1 MLSADCTYCL
11 VKRQMEAI
19 SEYDDEQAKS
29 RYMKDVLKVIH
40 DADDSLTSPVIIAEI
55 SKLYKQH
62 FGVSYSFDE
71 IKAHYNRML
80 LQKEKCIAE
89 RIAAAQDQLLCAVK
103 FARAGNY
110 IDFGAMGSIDD
121 EKLEK
126 LLESAQEEEI
136 DADEYTCFQE
146 DLRKGTHLVYL
157 TDNCGEI
164 VLDKLLIQVIRE
176 QFPHLDILA
185 VVRGMPVLNDA
196 TVKDAQAVGLSKI
209 VKVIPNGTEIAGT
222 HLNGIKKEA
231 RDAITRADLIISK
244 GQGNFETLH
253 GCGLNIYYMFLCK
266 CDWFVKRFHLERFE
280 GVFINERNQ
289 KIS

>member
-1 MLSADCTYCL
+1 
-11 VKRQMEAI
+11 METIRA
-19 SEYDDEQAKS
+19 YDDEQAKA

-40 DADDSLTSPVIIAEI
+40 DAGEAMTAPVIIAEI
-55 SKLYKQH
+55 SELHKRY
-62 FGVSYSFDE
+62 FGSSYAFEE

-80 LQKEKCIAE
+80 LQREKHIAQQ
-89 RIAAAQDQLLCAVK
+89 IAAAQDPLLCAVK
-103 FARAGNY
+103 YARAGNY
-110 IDFGAMGSIDD
+110 IDFGALGSIND

-126 LLESAQEEEI
+126 LLASAREEEI
-136 DADEYTCFQE
+136 DAGEYESFRE
-146 DLRKGTHLVYL
+146 DLKKGTRLAYL

-176 QFPHLDILA
+176 QFPRLDITA
-185 VVRGMPVLNDA
+185 IVRGMPVLNDA
-196 TVKDAQAVGLSKI
+196 TMEDAQVVGLSKI

-222 HLNGIKKEA
+222 YLNGIKKEA
-231 RDAITRADLIISK
+231 LDAITRADLIISK

-266 CDWFVKRFHLERFE
+266 CDWFVRRFRLERYE

>member
-1 MLSADCTYCL
+1 
-11 VKRQMEAI
+11 MEIVQA
-19 SEYDDEQAKS
+19 YDDEQAKAS
-29 RYMKDVLKVIH
+29 YMKDVLKVIH
-40 DADDSLTSPVIIAEI
+40 NADDDLTAPVIIAEI
-55 SKLYKQH
+55 SKLHKQY

-80 LQKEKCIAE
+80 LREEKRIAE
-89 RIAAAQDQLLCAVK
+89 QIAAAPDQLLCAVK
-103 FARAGNY
+103 YARSGNY

-121 EKLEK
+121 KKLEK
-126 LLESAQEEEI
+126 MLDSAQKEEI
-136 DADEYTCFQE
+136 DAGEFKSFQA
-146 DLRKGTHLVYL
+146 DLKKGKHLAYL

-164 VLDKLLIQVIRE
+164 VLDKLLMQVIHA
-176 QFPHLDILA
+176 QFPHLDITA
-185 VVRGMPVLNDA
+185 VVRGKPVLNDA
-196 TVKDAQAVGLSKI
+196 TMEDAKAAGLSKI
-209 VKVIPNGTEIAGT
+209 VKVIPNGTGIAGT
-222 HLNGIKKEA
+222 YLNGIEKEA
-231 RDAITRADLIISK
+231 RDVITRADLIVSK